1 VDQRQARGLRKV
13 TAILAI
19 VTAAA
24 VVYVLSIGPAFWI
37 WGSRAVQSSAYQ
49 PATSTFRG
57 PLPGKL
63 LGWYLKLW
71 GPRDIVFYDPS
82 RGVLTC
88 DVEPRK

>member
-1 VDQRQARGLRKV
+1 V

-19 VTAAA
+19 VTAPAA
-24 VVYVLSIGPAFWI
+24 VYILSIGPAFWI

-49 PATSTFRG
+49 PVTSTFRG

-63 LGWYLKLW
+63 LGSYLKLW
-71 GPRDIVFYDPS
+71 GPRDIVIYDS
-82 RGVLTC
+82 ARGGLTC

>member
-1 VDQRQARGLRKV
+1 M

-49 PATSTFRG
+49 PVTSPFRG
-57 PLPGKL
+57 SLPGKL
-63 LGWYLKLW
+63 LGRYLKLW
-71 GPRDIVFYDPS
+71 GPRDIVVYDAA

-88 DVEPRK
+88 DIEPRK